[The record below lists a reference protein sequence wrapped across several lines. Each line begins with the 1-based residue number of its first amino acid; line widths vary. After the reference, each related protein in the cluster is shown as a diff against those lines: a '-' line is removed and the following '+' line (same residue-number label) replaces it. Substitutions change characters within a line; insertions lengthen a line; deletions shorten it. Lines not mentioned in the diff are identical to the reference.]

1 MIKFRHTASRAFA
14 LLVSLTASGL
24 LYAETITLQA
34 LDDFPVIDSGEVPYS
49 AENGRGALQIN
60 ASVEEYR
67 DKFARATASYTG
79 DGSVYDLTLVT
90 LGEIDGEGEYRVLV
104 NDVVV
109 GTVINDPVTI
119 DFTEQLHT
127 FPDIAVPAGATLS
140 VESIAVSNGLIPEN
154 DAYAYARG
162 RWRRLILQNDSPAAT
177 PVDLQV
183 STTVIDGSPQPG
195 EDFTIRI
202 DVANN
207 SATDTATQPVVTVTT
222 PASISITAPAQCT
235 VDNDELTCAL
245 PEIGAL
251 QTESISLLAVAN
263 TSGPATLQATVS
275 ADQTDNN
282 TSNNTSI
289 AALEKFAT
297 DTSPASVDLQL
308 AVSASS
314 GADAL
319 LTGDE
324 VTYTLDITNAHSN
337 NVATA
342 PIAGVILPAS
352 LQYQSSAECMLDG
365 INVLCNLNEL
375 APGETSSVAFTATA
389 VSTGQSS
396 LIISVSAT
404 EPEDVTHDN
413 EILLPVTV
421 ITASPTT
428 PATSSSTLTSTDNAI
443 DTGGNSGGG
452 SISMLILLAF
462 LTRLFAHRGVVH
474 RGAARRG
481 AIS

>member
-1 MIKFRHTASRAFA
+1 MIKFRHSASRAFA

-34 LDDFPVIDSGEVPYS
+34 LDDFPSIDAGEVPYT
-49 AENGRGALQIN
+49 AENVRDALQIN
-60 ASVEEYR
+60 AAVEEYR

-79 DGSVYDLTLVT
+79 KDAVYDLTLVT

-140 VESIAVSNGLIPEN
+140 VESNAVSNGLIPEN
-154 DAYAYARG
+154 GAYAFARG
-162 RWRRLILQNDSPAAT
+162 RWRRLILQNDSPEAT

-207 SATDTATQPVVTVTT
+207 SATDTATQPVITVTT
-222 PASISITAPAQCT
+222 PASITVTAPAQCT
-235 VDNDELTCAL
+235 LDSDELTCAL

-251 QTESISLLAVAN
+251 QTQSISLLANAN

-275 ADQTDNN
+275 ADQTDSN

-289 AALEKFAT
+289 AALEIGAI
-297 DTSPASVDLQL
+297 DTSPLSVDLQL
-308 AVSASS
+308 AVSAST
-314 GADAL
+314 GTEAL
-319 LTGDE
+319 LVGDE
-324 VTYTLDITNAHSN
+324 VTYTLNIRNAHAN

-342 PIAGVILPAS
+342 PIAGIILPAS
-352 LQYQSSAECMLDG
+352 LQYQSSADCALDG
-365 INVLCNLNEL
+365 INVLCNLSEL
-375 APGETSSVAFTATA
+375 APNEASSVAFIATA
-389 VSTGQSS
+389 VSAGRMS

-404 EPEDVTHDN
+404 EPDDVTSDN
-413 EILLPVTV
+413 EIVLPVTV
-421 ITASPTT
+421 ITTSPAT
-428 PATSSSTLTSTDNAI
+428 PATESSTDSSNEA
-443 DTGGNSGGG
+443 GGNSGGG
-452 SISMLILLAF
+452 SISILVLLAF
-462 LTRLFAHRGVVH
+462 LTRLFSRRGVI
-474 RGAARRG
+474 ARLRK
-481 AIS
+481 S